1 MHQVA
6 VSVIMRNAFIEV
18 YISKIKNSAYSTQ
31 VIYSGELILL
41 SANLALWNGPNP
53 GNREVYGDG
62 DDAGNPKNLA
72 IVLAI
77 VAEYDC
83 KNDAA
88 KIARGAHDA

>member
-1 MHQVA
+1 MPSLKSIFLKLKFLHIQ
-6 VSVIMRNAFIEV
+6 
-18 YISKIKNSAYSTQ
+18 TQ

-53 GNREVYGDG
+53 GNREVDGDG

-88 KIARGAHDA
+88 KIARRTHDA